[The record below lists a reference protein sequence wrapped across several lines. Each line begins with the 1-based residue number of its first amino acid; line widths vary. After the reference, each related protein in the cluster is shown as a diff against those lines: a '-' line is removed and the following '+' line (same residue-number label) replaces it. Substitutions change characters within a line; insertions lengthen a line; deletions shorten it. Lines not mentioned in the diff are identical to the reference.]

1 MRTQRLV
8 RAGLIA
14 STALLAAG
22 SSLALAS
29 AAGADPGTTP
39 SPSTSPSTSPTASPS
54 PTISPSP
61 TTESPVQPP
70 LSDAVDASVAIH
82 SKVFAE
88 KPKSATARFTVRS
101 TKPASGY
108 RLTIKV
114 ARQLGMHAINNDG
127 WSCKFSDNDKPVY
140 IYTCDYLGKAT
151 VKPNEIRAAFE
162 MPQKAGLKFRLS
174 ASVTTTETDSNPAN
188 NTAATT
194 IVVPADKPASKPS
207 KGKGII
213 AGRVWNDANGNGR
226 QDKGEKSVA
235 GAKVLL
241 SFGTAGNTVSDITGP
256 VTTGSD
262 GRYSF
267 KNLAP
272 HVPDKTAYGVIV
284 AAPGKNW
291 TFTRTSVGAERGDS
305 DFRPNGSDPVL
316 EGHLGTGAVMGF
328 HDRVDVFAGKTTVLD
343 AGLVK
348 KGGTGAGADAG
359 AELPKTGA
367 GVTGV
372 LAAGGAL
379 LAGGAG
385 LLLLGRRRR
394 TV

>member
-1 MRTQRLV
+1 MRAQRLV
-8 RAGLIA
+8 RAAGFIA
-14 STALLAAG
+14 STTLLAAA
-22 SSLALAS
+22 SSLAMTS

-39 SPSTSPSTSPTASPS
+39 SPTTSPTS
-54 PTISPSP
+54 SPSP
-61 TTESPVQPP
+61 TTSPAPTKETPVQPS
-70 LSDAVDASVAIH
+70 LLDTVDASVAIH

-101 TKPASGY
+101 TKPATGY

-114 ARQLGMHAINNDG
+114 ARELGMHAINNDG
-127 WSCKFSDNDKPVY
+127 WSCKFSDTGNPVY

-151 VKPNEIRAAFE
+151 VTPNEISASFE

-188 NTAATT
+188 NTAAKT
-194 IVVPADKPASKPS
+194 IVVPADKPSSKPG

-226 QDKGEKSVA
+226 QDTGEKSVA

-241 SFGTAGNTVSDITGP
+241 FFATADSTVSDFTGP
-256 VTTGSD
+256 VTTGAD

-291 TFTRTSVGAERGDS
+291 VFTRTSVGAERGDS
-305 DFRPNGSDPVL
+305 DFRPIGSDAVL
-316 EGHLGTGAVMGF
+316 EGELGNGAVMGF
-328 HDRVDVFAGKTTVLD
+328 HDRVDVFAGQTTVLD

-348 KGGTGAGADAG
+348 KGGTGAGTGD
-359 AELPKTGA
+359 ELPKTGA
-367 GVTGV
+367 GMTGF

-379 LAGGAG
+379 LAAGAG
-385 LLLLGRRRR
+385 LVLLGRRRR